1 MKARYKCNYCGGLSR
16 KKHGECKYCGAI
28 DAFSLIEDEEDEEDE
43 DDEDDNEEEENIDAQ
58 TEDESEEEDEFE
70 ENESVTVGSKIS
82 SSLFLIITG
91 VALLGLPYICRAA
104 LPDVL
109 ELEPFSTIFSV
120 LNFLDVFM
128 VVWGT
133 IKLVC
138 AFMFEE

>member
-1 MKARYKCNYCGGLSR
+1 MKTRYKCNYCGGLSR

-28 DAFSLIEDEEDEEDE
+28 DAFSLIEDEDEDEDEE
-43 DDEDDNEEEENIDAQ
+43 NEEENIDAQ
-58 TEDESEEEDEFE
+58 TEDEPEEEDEFE

-91 VALLGLPYICRAA
+91 VALSVLPYICSAA
-104 LPDVL
+104 LPDMP
-109 ELEPFSTIFSV
+109 EIFSTIFSV
-120 LNFLDVFM
+120 LTFLDVFM
-128 VVWGT
+128 IVWGT

>member
-1 MKARYKCNYCGGLSR
+1 MKTRYKCNYCGGLSR

-28 DAFSLIEDEEDEEDE
+28 DAFSLIEDE
-43 DDEDDNEEEENIDAQ
+43 DDEDDEEENIDAQ
-58 TEDESEEEDEFE
+58 TEDEDEIESESDDE
-70 ENESVTVGSKIS
+70 ENESVTIGSKIS
-82 SSLFLIITG
+82 VSLCLILTG
-91 VALLGLPYICRAA
+91 LVLSVLPYICSAT

-128 VVWGT
+128 ILLGT
-133 IKLVC
+133 VKLVGC